1 MQIFKIG
8 NKDFTLEDLY
18 KEIYNNSTDRKVKL
32 EGTFDT
38 IKPFVTD
45 IQSALQ
51 LLPEIT
57 NLQKV
62 AVTNDDQLIKLAMI
76 LQKSSN
82 SGKKN
87 RNPVDDDGLG
97 FELSEQDKAEIYA
110 LGKQAYEENIPGN
123 SKS

>member
-1 MQIFKIG
+1 MNLFKIG

-18 KEIYNNSTDRKVKL
+18 KEIYNNSIDRKTKL

-38 IKPFVTD
+38 IRPFVTD

-62 AVTNDDQLIKLAMI
+62 AVLNDDQLIKLATI
-76 LQKSSN
+76 LNKATKAVKDAKGSGGDDDMGFALTEEDKREIYEL
-82 SGKKN
+82 GKKHAQ
-87 RNPVDDDGLG
+87 
-97 FELSEQDKAEIYA
+97 EQM
-110 LGKQAYEENIPGN
+110 PGD
-123 SKS
+123 SK

>member
-18 KEIYNNSTDRKVKL
+18 KEIYNNSIERKLKI

-38 IKPFVTD
+38 VKPFVTD

-76 LQKSSN
+76 LQRVQASAN
-82 SGKKN
+82 KKQTKQQT
-87 RNPVDDDGLG
+87 D
-97 FELSEQDKAEIYA
+97 ELDFDLTDEEKEEIYA
-110 LGKQAYEENIPGN
+110 LGKRAVEGIPGD
-123 SKS
+123 SK

>member
-18 KEIYNNSTDRKVKL
+18 KEIYNNSIERKLKI

-38 IKPFVTD
+38 VKPFVTD

-76 LQKSSN
+76 LQKVQASVN
-82 SGKKN
+82 KKQN
-87 RNPVDDDGLG
+87 KQQTG
-97 FELSEQDKAEIYA
+97 ELDFDLTDEEKEQIYA
-110 LGKQAYEENIPGN
+110 LGKRAVEGIPGD
-123 SKS
+123 SK